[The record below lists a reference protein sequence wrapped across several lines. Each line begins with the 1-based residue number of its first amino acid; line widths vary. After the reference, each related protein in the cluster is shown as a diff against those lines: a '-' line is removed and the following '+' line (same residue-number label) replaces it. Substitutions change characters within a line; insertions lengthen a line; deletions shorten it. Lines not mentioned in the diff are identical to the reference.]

1 MDLDG
6 LMFVDLG
13 SDVLVRVD
21 QIQAVVPRREQSR
34 LSRVLVAGRW
44 IDCEK
49 SAQAV
54 RDRIA
59 QVLDED

>member
-1 MDLDG
+1 MALNECK
-6 LMFVDLG
+6 FVDLG
-13 SDVLVRVD
+13 SDVLVRVE
-21 QIQAVVPRREQSR
+21 QIQAVVPRRDQPKA
-34 LSRVLVAGRW
+34 SRVLVAGRW